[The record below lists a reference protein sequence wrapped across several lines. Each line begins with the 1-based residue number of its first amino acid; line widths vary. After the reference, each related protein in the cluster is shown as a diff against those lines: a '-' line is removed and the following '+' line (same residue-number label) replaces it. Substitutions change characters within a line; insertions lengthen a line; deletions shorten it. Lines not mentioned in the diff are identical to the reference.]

1 MNKAYISII
10 NPKLRGRSLKRQ
22 SGAMLIIAIFL
33 IVVIGLLGASMLTIQ
48 KNAAQHG
55 VHDVY
60 ATRAYFAAYS
70 AQQVA
75 MSQLAEQAS
84 GKASALIC
92 IGKQK
97 KVTIDL
103 FDAAGFANCDA
114 YYTCEREDSPV
125 GQVYH
130 VTGAAIC
137 HDREASVYRDVS
149 SKIKYPAIP
158 SK

>member
-1 MNKAYISII
+1 
-10 NPKLRGRSLKRQ
+10 
-22 SGAMLIIAIFL
+22 MLIIAIFL

-60 ATRAYFAAYS
+60 TTRAYFAAYS

-75 MSQLAEQAS
+75 MSQLSERAS
-84 GKASALIC
+84 GNTPALIC
-92 IGKQK
+92 VGKQK

-103 FDAAGFANCDA
+103 SDAAGFGNCDA
-114 YYTCEREDSPV
+114 YYTCEREDATV

-130 VTGAAIC
+130 VRGAAIC
-137 HDREASVYRDVS
+137 HDREISVYRDVS
-149 SKIKYPAIP
+149 SKIKYPATL